1 MAKYNVKYNRDSD
14 AAYHN
19 QLSPTTKDAVQEKI
33 MNIIVIQKKYRDK
46 DYSAKKLAEDL
57 GTNTLCISAVVNER
71 FHMNYKSF
79 VNKYRVEEGMSLLVD
94 KRYQDLTIEEIS
106 DRVGFANRQSFYASF
121 YKLLGMTPRDYK
133 IQHLK
138 NHPSMVSKRSR

>member
-1 MAKYNVKYNRDSD
+1 MAKYNIKENREKG

-19 QLSPTTKDAVQEKI
+19 QLSPTTKDVIQEKI
-33 MNIIVIQKKYRDK
+33 MRIIVIQKKYRDK
-46 DYSAKKLAEDL
+46 DYSAKQLAEDI
-57 GTNTLCISAVVNER
+57 GTNTHTISAVVNAR

-79 VNKYRVEEGMSLLVD
+79 VNKYRVEESMSILVD

-106 DRVGFANRQSFYASF
+106 DMVGFTNRQSFYASF
-121 YKLLGMTPRDYK
+121 YKLLGITPKDYK

-138 NHPSMVSKRSR
+138 NHPSMVSKRTR